1 MRGMVNDV
9 HNKCLEYNVNIRCEI
24 YDGQFLNLV
33 CYSED
38 GSPLTHLAFLQ
49 WFFKQVQSWTKA
61 KCVDYLVTEALPNG
75 TSLDILVTPNKVNL
89 WMKHVEQVNRRWE
102 NRPQRTSTP
111 GLDPE
116 DVSQL
121 LRGSQLGSHMRRQI
135 QSQDVVD
142 DSEDSADEDDNDS
155 DSDYMANDSDV
166 DDINFDS
173 DNSSDLEQELED
185 IIADAQDLQDDNQES
200 TFLED
205 LLQKLRDNKSGKI
218 NWLLLDVNDLVNDY
232 LKNPTECLKLVHDE
246 LNIICNL
253 IQVYT
258 GVKVFKTSD
267 LKADKINK
275 LVTNFSTSSQQLI
288 VTTRKKY
295 KVKSL
300 QHWAKMQ
307 LMNPMYPKLYLQ
319 IVVANAIFVI
329 NAADWLQS
337 STVQMRLTVNL
348 DETGS
353 NIVTHCCYSYPE
365 WNEDRQQSE
374 YRTINPGHTLAH
386 MRSQISHYGYEFCSK
401 AAFVCVSETNHDVL
415 PKSILEDRLDRQSIC
430 IAKRFFAEEVQNE
443 LEKNGDNEEAIFV

>member
-1 MRGMVNDV
+1 MMRGMVNDV
-9 HNKCLEYNVNIRCEI
+9 RNKFLEYKVNVRCEI
-24 YDGQFLNLV
+24 YHGQFLNLV
-33 CYSED
+33 CCSED

-75 TSLDILVTPNKVNL
+75 TPLDILITPNKVNL

-102 NRPQRTSTP
+102 NRPQRTSTL

-121 LRGSQLGSHMRRQI
+121 LRGSQI
-135 QSQDVVD
+135 QSQDVTD

-155 DSDYMANDSDV
+155 DSDYIANDSDV

-218 NWLLLDVNDLVNDY
+218 NWLLLDVDDLVNDY

-246 LNIICNL
+246 LNIIYNL

-307 LMNPMYPKLYLQ
+307 LMNPIYPKLYLQ

-348 DETGS
+348 D
-353 NIVTHCCYSYPE
+353 
-365 WNEDRQQSE
+365 
-374 YRTINPGHTLAH
+374 
-386 MRSQISHYGYEFCSK
+386 
-401 AAFVCVSETNHDVL
+401 
-415 PKSILEDRLDRQSIC
+415 
-430 IAKRFFAEEVQNE
+430 
-443 LEKNGDNEEAIFV
+443 